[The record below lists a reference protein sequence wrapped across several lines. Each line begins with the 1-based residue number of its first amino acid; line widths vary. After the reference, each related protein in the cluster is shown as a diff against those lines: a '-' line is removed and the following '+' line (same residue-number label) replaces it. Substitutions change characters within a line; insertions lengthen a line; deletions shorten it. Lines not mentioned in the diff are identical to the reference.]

1 MVYLQMPLLV
11 AGPVALAG
19 VTLTEL
25 LRRRFDRVRRQRLRP
40 FPAPGHRRVVGAGG
54 RKQLRW
60 VDLLTASLARR
71 S

>member
-40 FPAPGHRRVVGAGG
+40 FLHPATGELSVPGAG
-54 RKQLRW
+54 
-60 VDLLTASLARR
+60 S